1 MHSMNEW
8 FFSFNNI
15 VSGPYAL
22 DYAKTFARE
31 HQGAYCWC
39 PRFPDWIPI
48 YEATEIRPMKKD
60 GITPFPPP
68 PAHMMSPKPTVLPAA
83 FQPVNLAN
91 TQSDAQS
98 SGGFGQQTVTAG
110 IDYKIYGHEMQFV
123 EIELDPQESAVAEA
137 GAMMYK
143 SADVKMET
151 IFGDGSS
158 AQQSGIMGLLLGA
171 GKRLLTN
178 ESLFVTVFTQS
189 AQGKGKV
196 AFAAPFP
203 GTILALNL
211 NDYDQ
216 KLICQKDS
224 FLAAAK
230 GVQIGIHFQRRILTG
245 LFGGEGYVMQK
256 LEGDGWVFVHAGGCL
271 QKIELAVGET
281 LHVDTGCLAAMT
293 GSVDFD
299 IQQAGGIKTMLF
311 GGEGLFF
318 AKLTGPGTVWLQSL
332 PFSRLAGR
340 MISAAPQGGGRHQG
354 EGSILG
360 GLGNL
365 LDGD

>member
-1 MHSMNEW
+1 MNEW
-8 FFSFNNI
+8 FFSFEN
-15 VSGPYAL
+15 VTSGPFTL

-39 PRFPDWIPI
+39 QRFSDWMPI
-48 YEATEIRPMKKD
+48 HDVAEIRPMKKD
-60 GITPFPPP
+60 GVTPFPPQ
-68 PAHMMSPKPTVLPAA
+68 PAHMMSPKPSALPAA
-83 FQPVNLAN
+83 AQPIEPVNSQAAVN
-91 TQSDAQS
+91 DVQS
-98 SGGFGQQTVTAG
+98 SSGFGQQAVTEG

-151 IFGDGSS
+151 IFGDGSNS
-158 AQQSGIMGLLLGA
+158 QQAGIMGLLLGA

-178 ESLFVTVFTQS
+178 ESLFITVFTQNAS
-189 AQGKGKV
+189 RKGKV

-211 NDYDQ
+211 KDYDR

-230 GVQIGIHFQRRILTG
+230 GVQIGVHFQRRILTG
-245 LFGGEGYVMQK
+245 LFGGEGYIMQK

-271 QKIELAVGET
+271 QKIELAAGET

-340 MISAAPQGGGRHQG
+340 MLSAAPQGGGK
-354 EGSILG
+354 
-360 GLGNL
+360 
-365 LDGD
+365 